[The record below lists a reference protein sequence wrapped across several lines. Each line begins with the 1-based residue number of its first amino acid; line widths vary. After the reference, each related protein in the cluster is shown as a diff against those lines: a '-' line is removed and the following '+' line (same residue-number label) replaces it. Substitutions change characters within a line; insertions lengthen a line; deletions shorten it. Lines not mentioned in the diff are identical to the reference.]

1 MVRNRYAASVA
12 VAAFLSA
19 MPPAQAADQ
28 VVAPPQEVS
37 GPSWTG
43 FYLGVHGGAAFG
55 NMGYDQLATPGF
67 PGDTISY
74 RIGSE
79 DFVYGV
85 HGGFDYQ
92 FNNRWVAGFELDYT
106 QISADYSPN
115 VAGGLGTLVKANSLY
130 SISGRAGYLLTPQT
144 LIYGRLGYAG
154 IKLEAEEGF
163 AGTASKTVGTA
174 QFGIGAETFLW
185 GNLTGRIE
193 ANYYHAFNKFT
204 LEDDGEVFKP
214 RYLLVTAGLAYRF
227 NADRGSSYPVEA
239 APNLNW
245 SGFYAGI
252 SGAYNA
258 GLMSREI
265 DVAGATI
272 GPFSASAFGGG
283 VFAGYNFLF
292 GSSYLL
298 GVEAGGEYL
307 SARFND
313 PEQNS
318 LDPSAPTLFGTIK
331 GALSVSARAGYFA
344 TPSTLVYAKGGFA
357 GLWTEANG
365 EFFGLGGGGRK
376 MLSAYQFGAGIE
388 SALTDK
394 WSLRVEGL
402 YTKAFNGL
410 KTENSQLE
418 QVELKPSL
426 LTGRI
431 GLAYHF

>member
-1 MVRNRYAASVA
+1 MVHNRYVASVA
-12 VAAFLSA
+12 VVAFLA
-19 MPPAQAADQ
+19 ATPLTQAADQ
-28 VVAPPQEVS
+28 VIAPPEVS

-43 FYLGVHGGAAFG
+43 FYVGVHGGVAFG
-55 NMGYDQLATPGF
+55 DMGYTQLPALPGER
-67 PGDTISY
+67 PLHY

-79 DFVYGV
+79 DFAYGV

-92 FNNRWVAGFELDYT
+92 FNNRWVAGFELGYT

-115 VAGGLGTLVKANSLY
+115 IAGGPGTLVKASSLY
-130 SISGRAGYLLTPQT
+130 SISGRAGYLLTPDT

-163 AGTASKTVGTA
+163 TGTASKTVGTA
-174 QFGIGAETFLW
+174 QFGVGAETFLW

-193 ANYYHAFNKFT
+193 ANYYHGLSDFT
-204 LEDDGEVFKP
+204 LEADGEVFKP
-214 RYLLVTAGLAYRF
+214 RYLLVTAGLSYRF
-227 NADRGSSYPVEA
+227 NADRGSSFPVEA
-239 APNLNW
+239 APDLNW

-252 SGAYNA
+252 SGGYNA
-258 GLMSREI
+258 SLMTREI
-265 DVAGATI
+265 DVSGATV
-272 GPFSASAFGGG
+272 GPFSASGFGGG

-307 SARFND
+307 SARFHD

-318 LDPSAPTLFGTIK
+318 LDPSAPTLFATVK
-331 GALSVSARAGYFA
+331 GALSVSARLGYFA

-357 GLWTEANG
+357 GLWTDAN
-365 EFFGLGGGGRK
+365 EDFFGLDGGGSK
-376 MLSAYQFGAGIE
+376 MLSAYQLGAGIE

-394 WSLRVEGL
+394 WSLRVEGT
-402 YTKAFNGL
+402 YTKALRGL
-410 KTENSQLE
+410 QTENNQLE